1 MAADTPNRKP
11 IKVSVEL
18 DPEIITHLD
27 NLKNELGYKKRGE
40 VLSHLIKELF
50 NNN

>member
-1 MAADTPNRKP
+1 MALDAPKSKP
-11 IKVSVEL
+11 TRVSVEL

-27 NLKNELGYKKRGE
+27 NLKNELVYKKRGE

>member
-1 MAADTPNRKP
+1 MTAKTKNSQP
-11 IKVSVEL
+11 IRVIVEL

-27 NLKNELGYKKRGE
+27 ELKIKLGYKKRGK

-50 NNN
+50 